1 MGQARGS
8 KNVSPLYLYNFTFQS
23 TTTAEIFKS
32 LNIQGI
38 SPFTFFESWSEL
50 LKKKF
55 EFELL
60 LQRRIVSKN
69 WIVQSLFHLI

>member
-32 LNIQGI
+32 LNIQII
-38 SPFTFFESWSEL
+38 SSFTFFESCSEL
-50 LKKKF
+50 LKKEF

-69 WIVQSLFHLI
+69 